1 MAQGS
6 GWHESSR
13 TPGTRIL
20 PRERCFFG
28 KTQQSKEELHCSSR
42 VSLQDYYDRGR
53 GTGDKTRKG
62 PQQSQNAFCKQNPLV
77 PMEKPTDRF
86 FSPSPLFL
94 LLFFTVT
101 LSLFQFFPLRSAADT
116 RAGPMLSAPPPIS
129 KQGQMNHIVN
139 AHRVSQTSLGVK
151 QIAFALWGLGHPKEN
166 KQNQTNKS
174 LFQVPISNGNVKWV
188 FVYRN
193 GDLKKLFE
201 NSYTQFAS
209 SAFSVIH
216 RSTSGDGFC

>member
-1 MAQGS
+1 
-6 GWHESSR
+6 
-13 TPGTRIL
+13 
-20 PRERCFFG
+20 
-28 KTQQSKEELHCSSR
+28 
-42 VSLQDYYDRGR
+42 
-53 GTGDKTRKG
+53 
-62 PQQSQNAFCKQNPLV
+62 
-77 PMEKPTDRF
+77 
-86 FSPSPLFL
+86 
-94 LLFFTVT
+94 
-101 LSLFQFFPLRSAADT
+101 
-116 RAGPMLSAPPPIS
+116 MLSPPPHPPPIS